1 MTETTLDQYVCVVL
15 KILKK
20 IRDYCGVRSAT
31 PPVTE
36 LSRLMVDTDAVET
49 FQAINDA
56 FKVTP

>member
-1 MTETTLDQYVCVVL
+1 MRSFKDF
-15 KILKK
+15 KKK

-49 FQAINDA
+49 FHAINDA